1 MKTPQDR
8 RDRMTRPLSFQRFGG
23 AAAIAFALG
32 MIPAL
37 LATSC
42 SRSPEKTATAEKT
55 GKAAPADPG
64 DSGKPRELRL
74 DPAQRQKVRL
84 ETVAVTSFHRTIET
98 TGTVAFD
105 QDRATQ
111 VLSPISGPVSRLLV
125 EVGARVAKGQPLA
138 VVASPDFAGFVSA
151 LRKAEATAKNARRV
165 ANLDEQLWKNDAIAR
180 RDVEQAETDAVAA
193 EADRD
198 AALQQLRDLG
208 VDAKSLRDIQ
218 ENRPAANAGGILRA
232 PLTGTVVEKLIT
244 PGQLLQAGTTP
255 AFTVADTSTVW
266 VMANIFEADLPFVAA
281 GDSARVMTESPG
293 APIAGKVDYISA
305 LVDPT
310 TRAIAVRIVVP
321 NPNGVLKRDLYVRV
335 ALEAG
340 RESSGLLVPVAAVLR
355 NDENLPFVFVAHPDG
370 TFGRRDVQIGSRV
383 PPQAGSKGEDRQQIT
398 SGLTAGETVVAEG
411 GLFLQ
416 FAENQ

>member
-8 RDRMTRPLSFQRFGG
+8 RDRMTRPLSFQRLGG
-23 AAAIAFALG
+23 AAALALA

-42 SRSPEKTATAEKT
+42 SRPAEKTATAGKT
-55 GKAAPADPG
+55 ETAPADP
-64 DSGKPRELRL
+64 GKPRELRL

-111 VLSPISGPVSRLLV
+111 VVSPISGPVSRLLV
-125 EVGARVAKGQPLA
+125 EVGARVGKGQPLA

-165 ANLDEQLWKNDAIAR
+165 ASLDEQLWKNDAIAR

-208 VDAKSLRDIQ
+208 VDAKSLKDIQ

-232 PLTGTVVEKLIT
+232 PLAGTVVEKLIT

-266 VMANIFEADLPFVAA
+266 VMANIFEADLPFVAV
-281 GDSARVMTESPG
+281 GDSARVLTESPG
-293 APIAGKVDYISA
+293 APLVGKVDYISA

-355 NDENLPFVFVAHPDG
+355 NDENLPFVFVANPDG

-383 PPQAGSKGEDRQQIT
+383 GDRQQIT
-398 SGLTAGETVVAEG
+398 SGLQAGETVVAEG